1 LALFLLDIWVSDI
14 NTNYLYFFCLSN
26 LNLDTIKEDMIR
38 AIRNGAMYERN
49 SSFLKLFLKN
59 EESASTRAIHIS
71 SEKNVIDFGD
81 YSERMANK
89 AAPHNDA
96 EARDLNEDRGY
107 SLEDSPAAAPGSVP
121 AIKVDQFQSS

>member
-1 LALFLLDIWVSDI
+1 
-14 NTNYLYFFCLSN
+14 
-26 LNLDTIKEDMIR
+26 MIR

-59 EESASTRAIHIS
+59 EESASTRAKNRITFFSLHIS
-71 SEKNVIDFGD
+71 SEKNVIAFGD

-89 AAPHNDA
+89 AALHNDA

-107 SLEDSPAAAPGSVP
+107 SLEEPPAAAPGSVP
-121 AIKVDQFQSS
+121 AIKVDQFQNS